1 MLHYSNVFK
10 LFLKQI
16 IINHATGQIM
26 YVNIQKAIDLTGLS
40 RSTIQRH
47 IKTGKLSRTEKGI
60 DTAELIRVYGELK
73 QVNEPGSKMSK
84 DNNTIN
90 QEWFMKQIE
99 SLQNEL
105 KQVRAEAMERERQA
119 LEREKLANE
128 REARIMALLENK
140 SLFGGLFKK

>member
-1 MLHYSNVFK
+1 MF
-10 LFLKQI
+10 
-16 IINHATGQIM
+16 
-26 YVNIQKAIDLTGLS
+26 VNIQKAMALTGLS

-47 IKTGKLSRTEKGI
+47 IKAGKLSQTSKGI

-73 QVNEPGSKMSK
+73 QVSESVNESGKS
-84 DNNTIN
+84 NNSIS
-90 QEWFMKQIE
+90 QEWFIKQIE
-99 SLQNEL
+99 SLQSEL

-140 SLFGGLFKK
+140 SVFGGLFKR